1 MKGGGYEFV
10 TAYKEPNTK
19 LIQNK
24 RIIMLKLRKKYI
36 YIYLYMYICFFVS

>member
-24 RIIMLKLRKKYI
+24 RNY
-36 YIYLYMYICFFVS
+36 YAETS